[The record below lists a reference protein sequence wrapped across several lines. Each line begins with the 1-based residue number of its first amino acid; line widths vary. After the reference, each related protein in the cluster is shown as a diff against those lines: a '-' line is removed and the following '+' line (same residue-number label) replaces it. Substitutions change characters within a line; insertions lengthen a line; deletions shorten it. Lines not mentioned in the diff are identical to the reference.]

1 LIKGFSHTHFEGTAM
16 ISAILL
22 SCAIVVGS
30 SAQTGAPPDRSD
42 LETYKAAASQ
52 AGRDP
57 DAHVKLALWC
67 EAHGLSAERTRQ
79 LALAVLRDPSHALA
93 RGLLGMVAH
102 EGKWQRPEQVSRST
116 REDRDR
122 EARLGEYLK
131 RRAKTPDRAEDQW
144 KLALWCEQNDLK
156 QEATAHVYRVLMLD
170 PSREAAW
177 KRLGFKKSGG
187 HWSKPEQIAASKA
200 EVQAQHKAS
209 AHWKAAFEKWADAL
223 SHKDKARRAEA
234 EKGLAEVTDPRA
246 VPMIWV
252 IFAQSSAERQ
262 RIAVRLLGQ
271 IDSPGASRALALL
284 AVMSPN
290 AAVRGDATASL
301 RRRDPREFGPLLIG
315 MFRQPVKY
323 QVQAVGGPGSPG
335 VLAIEKPDAKVNRA
349 YSPPPAPTVRF
360 MPGDVITS
368 DDYGLPVL
376 VHTST
381 GFQFGGDVPGNS
393 IAAATA
399 MFGGVDNAPQS
410 NPLSHLG
417 LSPALTDKLTAATQ
431 PHPLPIVGDVRPG
444 NGIMWAG
451 LFAIQETRIPIGQM
465 MLEAQQVALAAQQQL
480 ARDAQ
485 TLDAYNARV
494 ADMNGFVRE
503 VLVAAIGTDLGP
515 EKTAWEK
522 WMVDLFGYSYV
533 APPEVEKPSY
543 YEDVPLEYQAQPD
556 PIMVSQPVPLAIVVE
571 RRHSCFGAGTLVQT
585 FEGPRLIEKLRFGD
599 QVLTQN
605 SKTGELKYQPLIA
618 VYHNPPNATLRIELE
633 TETIVATGIHR
644 LWKTRRG
651 WVMARELKPGDA
663 LRSLGGLSVVKS
675 VEQERVQP
683 VYNLRVADGE
693 SFFVGKAGILAH
705 DNSVV
710 NPTPSPFDAPS
721 DIAKLTSSR
730 D

>member
-1 LIKGFSHTHFEGTAM
+1 M

-22 SCAIVVGS
+22 SGAIVVAFP
-30 SAQTGAPPDRSD
+30 AQTGASADQTD
-42 LETYKAAASQ
+42 LDAYKAAAAR

-79 LALAVLRDPSHALA
+79 LAMAVLRDPSHALA
-93 RGLLGMVAH
+93 RGLLGLVAF
-102 EGKWQRPEQVSRST
+102 EGKWQRPEQVSRSA
-116 REDRDR
+116 REDADR
-122 EARLGEYLK
+122 EARFHEYAK
-131 RRAKTPDRAEDQW
+131 RRAKAPDRAEDQW
-144 KLALWCEQNDLK
+144 KLALWCDQNDLK
-156 QEATAHVYRVLMLD
+156 PQAIAHLYRVLMLD

-187 HWSKPEQIAASKA
+187 RWSKPEQIAAAKTESL
-200 EVQAQHKAS
+200 AQHKAN
-209 AHWKAAFEKWADAL
+209 AHWKTTLERWADAL
-223 SHKDKARRAEA
+223 SHKDKSKRAEA
-234 EKGLAEVTDPRA
+234 EKGLAELTDPRA

-252 IFAQSSAERQ
+252 IFAQGSDQRQ

-290 AAVRGDATASL
+290 ALVRGDATASL

-323 QVQAVGGPGSPG
+323 NVQAVGGPGSPG
-335 VLAIEKPDAKVNRA
+335 VLAIEGPNAKVNRA
-349 YSPPPAPTVRF
+349 YSPPPPPTVPV
-360 MPGDVITS
+360 MPGDYVTY

-376 VHTST
+376 VRTST
-381 GFQFGGDVPGNS
+381 DMQGMREVPGNS
-393 IAAATA
+393 VAAAAA
-399 MFGGVDNAPQS
+399 MFGVDTAPQS

-417 LSPALTDKLTAATQ
+417 LSPALSQKLNAATQ
-431 PHPLPIVGDVRPG
+431 VPGLQIIDDGGPSNQPL
-444 NGIMWAG
+444 WAK
-451 LFAIQETRIPIGQM
+451 LITTQQQTRIPIGQM
-465 MLEAQQVALAAQQQL
+465 MLEAQQTALAAQQQL

-485 TLDAYNARV
+485 ALDAHNARV
-494 ADMNGFVRE
+494 AEMNGFVRE
-503 VLVAAIGTDLGP
+503 VLAAAIGTDLGP
-515 EKTAWEK
+515 EKEAWEK

-543 YEDVPLEYQAQPD
+543 YEDVPLEYQP
-556 PIMVSQPVPLAIVVE
+556 QPVPITVTAPVPVAIEIE
-571 RRHSCFGAGTLVQT
+571 RRQPQHSCFGAGTPVQT
-585 FEGPRLIEKLRFGD
+585 FEGPRPIEKLRLGD

-605 SKTGELKYQPLIA
+605 LKTGELKYQPLIA

-644 LWKTRRG
+644 LWKASSG
-651 WVMARELKPGDA
+651 WTMARELKPGDA

-675 VEQERVQP
+675 VREEKVQP

-693 SFFVGKAGILAH
+693 SFFVGKVGALAH

-710 NPTPSPFDAPS
+710 NPTPSPFDSPA
-721 DIAKLTSSR
+721 DIANLASPKS
-730 D
+730 